1 MAARAGFIGGPRVQV
16 LTVDPCVQVL
26 TVDQN
31 EEGGEG
37 QMEEEVED
45 VGHLLDFFAAELA
58 AGRNFELLQAVLAVT
73 LKVHADTIMSHD
85 GLRQRAAAVEAQLS
99 ATWRVTECLLQ
110 DVRSMV
116 DFFSNLQT

>member
-1 MAARAGFIGGPRVQV
+1 MDEG
-16 LTVDPCVQVL
+16 
-26 TVDQN
+26 
-31 EEGGEG
+31 EEGEEG
-37 QMEEEVED
+37 RLEKEVED

-99 ATWRVTECLLQ
+99 ATWRVMEDLLQ

-116 DFFSNLQT
+116 GFFSDLQA